1 MNPIDFAK
9 SCTHDSFIRDF
20 VYMVNITQINSNEE
34 YLTEIVYDY
43 NLIGM
48 ACHRLMECILEDKT
62 RSKKMDKLD
71 EDFAETLNLY
81 INYLDKKTTEALVDL
96 MDHGGL
102 SDYFNINV
110 RITGHTIYSGGEP

>member
-1 MNPIDFAK
+1 
-9 SCTHDSFIRDF
+9 
-20 VYMVNITQINSNEE
+20 
-34 YLTEIVYDY
+34 
-43 NLIGM
+43 M